1 MKNLTGM
8 TVEQLEKYSHE
19 LDEKKTAIREEM
31 RQVHAELDKRLAEQ
45 GAAATLERLSDAERR
60 ALLQMI
66 EEAGG
71 VESLAAL
78 GVPGDA

>member
-31 RQVHAELDKRLAEQ
+31 RQVHAALDKRLAEQ